1 MGLRARL
8 CEELKMW
15 FKRKLKNRRL
25 GRGHVLDVKLRTKE
39 ARAARLRLA
48 SAALGLALGTVTGL
62 YLLWRAGDWTLDR
75 LVFKNDVFAIRELDI
90 RTDGSIPIEQLRRWA
105 GVNPGDNL
113 LALDLNRVKS
123 DLELAPMIQSVAVE
137 RVLPRT
143 LKISV
148 VEREP
153 IAQMKLLQL
162 RPGGGIGL
170 VCYYLDA
177 GGHVIQPGLVRP
189 DAKAPDPNALPV
201 LTGVN
206 TAELR
211 PGRAINSPKVTAALR
226 LIAGFERS
234 PMAGLVDLKSV
245 DVSGT
250 DVLQLNTGQG
260 SRITFAMDR
269 LEEQLRDWRRV
280 HDYGRKTGKA
290 IRTLDLSVTNNAPVL
305 WLEASAVPSSAPGL
319 NKPSIHR
326 KKHV

>member
-1 MGLRARL
+1 M
-8 CEELKMW
+8 
-15 FKRKLKNRRL
+15 
-25 GRGHVLDVKLRTKE
+25 
-39 ARAARLRLA
+39 
-48 SAALGLALGTVTGL
+48 
-62 YLLWRAGDWTLDR
+62 
-75 LVFKNDVFAIRELDI
+75 
-90 RTDGSIPIEQLRRWA
+90 
-105 GVNPGDNL
+105 
-113 LALDLNRVKS
+113 
-123 DLELAPMIQSVAVE
+123 
-137 RVLPRT
+137 
-143 LKISV
+143 
-148 VEREP
+148 
-153 IAQMKLLQL
+153 
-162 RPGGGIGL
+162 
-170 VCYYLDA
+170 
-177 GGHVIQPGLVRP
+177 
-189 DAKAPDPNALPV
+189 PV